1 MFVPMGKS
9 AVVDELRNIAGAVQ
23 ADFARERRVL
33 SFQEYLDLFAQDPV
47 RHSRDASTYLRD
59 AFDHYGREEIERPWG
74 TQERFRLF
82 DQPFAEAGDRAR
94 DALAGQEAVQSEL
107 YRVLCNFVREGRPN
121 RVLLLHGPNG
131 SAKSTIAACL
141 MRALENYSSLDEGA
155 LYRFH
160 WIFPS
165 QNTLRGSIGFGGP
178 KGVSDRGSSYAH
190 LSDDQIDA
198 RLFVELRD
206 HPLFLLPQAPRR
218 ELIERLYRQAGCDRG
233 PPRWLTHGGLCQ
245 KSRRIF
251 ETLLASY
258 GGSLEEVLRHIQVE
272 RYFIS
277 RRYRIGAVT
286 LGPQLSV
293 DAGERQV
300 TADRSVAGLPA
311 SLQGLAL
318 FEVFGELVDAAGGL
332 LEYSDLLKRPL
343 DAFKYLQITAETG
356 EVALQTQTLQVNC
369 VLLASGNEIHLNAF
383 RAHPE
388 FESFRGR
395 LELVRVPYL
404 RNWRDEVKIYDAQI
418 VPHVNGHVAPH
429 ATEVAA
435 MFAVL
440 TRMQKP
446 SPDKYPR
453 ELRELMLE
461 LTAVEKMDLYTDG
474 RAPKRLDEEAAKLLR
489 SAIPELY
496 REWETADQ
504 YEGSTG
510 ASPREMRVVLLDA
523 AQSRRYGYLSPFAVL
538 DELEHLCERT
548 SEYTFLQQE
557 RLPGGYHD
565 TTAFREVLLHRVLD
579 DFEDEL
585 RLVSG
590 IVEETRYLEL
600 FDRYVTHVSYWTKGE
615 QLRNPLTGSYE
626 EPDRALFA
634 EVERLLGVSDK
645 AESFRHGLINAI
657 AAWAI
662 DHPDEP
668 VENRRV
674 YADHLR
680 RLREAVFAERRVT
693 LARLCRDIVLLL
705 REEGAGLDSERR
717 HAARSAIDAL
727 CQTYGY
733 IDDSVADVAA
743 VLLRRRYTELLS

>member
-1 MFVPMGKS
+1 MGKS
-9 AVVDELRNIAGAVQ
+9 AVVDELRSIAGAIQ

-33 SFQEYLDLFAQDPV
+33 SFQEYLELFAQDPV
-47 RHSRDASTYLRD
+47 RHSRDAAMYLRD
-59 AFDHYGREEIERPWG
+59 AFDFYGREEVERPWG
-74 TQERFRLF
+74 AQERFRLF

-94 DALAGQEAVQSEL
+94 DALVGQELVQSEI
-107 YRVLCNFVREGRPN
+107 YRVLSNFVREGRPN

-141 MRALENYSSLDEGA
+141 MRALEHYSSCDEGA

-165 QNTLRGSIGFGGP
+165 QTTLRGSIGFGGP
-178 KGVSDRGSSYAH
+178 KSMTDKGASYAH

-206 HPLFLLPQAPRR
+206 HPLFLLPQAARR
-218 ELIERLYRQAGCDRG
+218 ELIERLYRDAGCDRS
-233 PPRWLTHGGLCQ
+233 PPRWLTHGELCH
-245 KSRRIF
+245 KSRRIY

-258 GGSLEEVLRHIQVE
+258 GGSLDEVLRHIQVE

-300 TADRSVAGLPA
+300 TIDRSVAGLPA

-318 FEVFGELVDAAGGL
+318 FDIFGELVDAAGGL

-369 VLLASGNEIHLNAF
+369 VLLASGNEVHLGAF

-404 RNWRDEVKIYDAQI
+404 RNWRDEVRIYDAQI

-440 TRMQKP
+440 TRMRKP
-446 SPDKYPR
+446 SPDRYPR
-453 ELRELMLE
+453 ELREIVLE
-461 LTAVEKMDLYTDG
+461 LTAVEKMDLYAEG
-474 RAPKRLDEEAAKLLR
+474 RAPKRLDEDSAKLLR
-489 SAIPELY
+489 GAIPDLY
-496 REWETADQ
+496 REWDTAVE
-504 YEGSTG
+504 YEGSSG

-538 DELEHLCERT
+538 DELEHLCGRT
-548 SEYTFLQQE
+548 SEYAFLQEE

-579 DFEDEL
+579 AFEDEL

-600 FDRYVTHVSYWTKGE
+600 FDRYVTHVSYWVKGE
-615 QLRNPLTGSYE
+615 HLRNPLTGAYE
-626 EPDRALFA
+626 EPDRSLLA
-634 EVERLLGVSDK
+634 EVERLLGVADK
-645 AESFRHGLINAI
+645 AEVFRHSLINSI

-662 DHPDEP
+662 DHPEESVD
-668 VENRRV
+668 NRRV
-674 YADHLR
+674 FADQLR

-693 LARLCRDIVLLL
+693 LAKLCRDIVLML
-705 REEGAGLDSERR
+705 REEGSGLDAERKQ
-717 HAARSAIDAL
+717 HANEAIRAL
-727 CQTYGY
+727 RDDYGY

-743 VLLRRRYTELLS
+743 VLLRRRYAELLS

>member
-1 MFVPMGKS
+1 MSKG
-9 AVVDELRNIAGAVQ
+9 AVLDELRNIAGAVQ

-47 RHSRDASTYLRD
+47 RHSRDAATYLRD
-59 AFDHYGREEIERPWG
+59 AFDFYGREEIERPWG
-74 TQERFRLF
+74 KQQRFRLF
-82 DQPFAEAGDRAR
+82 DQPFAEPGDRAR
-94 DALAGQEAVQSEL
+94 DALAGQEAVQGEI

-141 MRALENYSSLDEGA
+141 MRALEHYSSCDEGA

-178 KGVSDRGSSYAH
+178 KGVTDRGQSYAH

-206 HPLFLLPQAPRR
+206 HPLFLLPQGPRR
-218 ELIERLYRQAGCDRG
+218 ELIERLYTEAGCDRK
-233 PPRWLTHGGLCQ
+233 PPRWITHGGLCQ
-245 KSRRIF
+245 KSRRIY

-258 GGSLEEVLRHIQVE
+258 GGSLDEVLRHIQVE

-277 RRYRIGAVT
+277 RRYRVGAVT

-300 TADRSVAGLPA
+300 TVDRSVAGLPA

-446 SPDKYPR
+446 NPDHYPR
-453 ELRELMLE
+453 ALRELMLE

-474 RAPKRLDEEAAKLLR
+474 RAPKRLDEESAKLLR
-489 SAIPELY
+489 NAIPDLY
-496 REWETADQ
+496 HEWDTADQ
-504 YEGSTG
+504 YEGSVG

-590 IVEETRYLEL
+590 IVEETRYVEL
-600 FDRYVTHVSYWTKGE
+600 FDRYVMHVSYWTKGE
-615 QLRNPLTGSYE
+615 HLRNPVTGAYE

-645 AESFRHGLINAI
+645 AESFRHGLINSI

-668 VENRRV
+668 VENRKV
-674 YADHLR
+674 FADHLR
-680 RLREAVFAERRVT
+680 RLREAVFAERRVS
-693 LARLCRDIVLLL
+693 LARLCRDIVILL
-705 REEGAGLDSERR
+705 REEGAGLDDERR
-717 HAARSAIDAL
+717 GAARAAVEAL
-727 CQTYGY
+727 KEQYGY

-743 VLLRRRYTELLS
+743 VLLRRRYSELLI

>member
-1 MFVPMGKS
+1 MGKS

-23 ADFARERRVL
+23 ADFARQRRVL

-47 RHSRDASTYLRD
+47 RHSRDAATYLRD
-59 AFDHYGREEIERPWG
+59 AFDFYGSEEVERPWG
-74 TQERFRLF
+74 RQNRFRLF
-82 DQPFAEAGDRAR
+82 DQPFAEPGDRAR
-94 DALAGQEAVQSEL
+94 DALVGQEAVQGEI
-107 YRVLCNFVREGRPN
+107 YRVLSNFVREGRPN

-141 MRALENYSSLDEGA
+141 MRALEHYSSCDEGA

-160 WIFPS
+160 WVFPS
-165 QNTLRGSIGFGGP
+165 QTTLRGAIGFGGP
-178 KGVSDRGSSYAH
+178 KSMTERGASYAH

-206 HPLFLLPQAPRR
+206 HPLFLLPQRMRR
-218 ELIERLYRQAGCDRG
+218 ELIERLYREAGCERS

-245 KSRRIF
+245 KSRRIY
-251 ETLLASY
+251 ETLLSSY

-300 TADRSVAGLPA
+300 TIDRSVAGLPA

-369 VLLASGNEIHLNAF
+369 VLLASGNEAHLGAF

-404 RNWRDEVKIYDAQI
+404 RSWRDEVKIYDAQI

-446 SPDKYPR
+446 SADRYPR
-453 ELRELMLE
+453 ELRELVLE

-489 SAIPELY
+489 AAIPDLY
-496 REWETADQ
+496 REGEASVD
-504 YEGSTG
+504 YEGSSG

-523 AQSRRYGYLSPFAVL
+523 AQNRRYGYLSPFAVL
-538 DELEHLCERT
+538 DELEHLCERVN
-548 SEYTFLQQE
+548 EYAFLQQE

-579 DFEDEL
+579 AFEDEL

-615 QLRNPLTGSYE
+615 QLRNPLTGAYE
-626 EPDRALFA
+626 EPDKALFA

-645 AESFRHGLINAI
+645 PEAFRHSLINAI

-662 DHPDEP
+662 DHPDEAAD
-668 VENRRV
+668 NRRV
-674 YADHLR
+674 FADHLR
-680 RLREAVFAERRVT
+680 RLRDAVYSERRVT
-693 LARLCRDIVLLL
+693 LAKLCRDIVLLL
-705 REEGAGLDSERR
+705 REDSAGLDEDRKR
-717 HAARSAIDAL
+717 EARAAVDAL
-727 CQTYGY
+727 NRDYGY

-743 VLLRRRYTELLS
+743 VLLRRRYAELLH